1 MLQQLKENNRSLY
14 LTLLCGGS
22 TLLTLG
28 TLRCLYVN
36 RGKLCRTLGLCDSS
50 KCCTPQKKCCDGCK
64 CGPKKA
70 CCSCPDCKCE
80 DCKCSN
86 NDCCDC
92 CECDDCE

>member
-1 MLQQLKENNRSLY
+1 MLQQLKENNRPLY

-36 RGKLCRTLGLCDSS
+36 RGKICRTLGLCDSS
-50 KCCTPQKKCCDGCK
+50 KCGV
-64 CGPKKA
+64 PKKV

-92 CECDDCE
+92 CKCDDCE

>member
-50 KCCTPQKKCCDGCK
+50 KCCDGCE
-64 CGPKKA
+64 CAPKKT

-86 NDCCDC
+86 NDCCNC